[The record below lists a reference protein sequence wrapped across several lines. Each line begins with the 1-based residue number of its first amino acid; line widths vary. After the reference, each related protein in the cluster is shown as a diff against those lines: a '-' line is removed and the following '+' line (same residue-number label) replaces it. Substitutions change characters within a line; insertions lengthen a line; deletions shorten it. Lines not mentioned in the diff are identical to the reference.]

1 MSTALPFQTWLSE
14 ADGTSVRPLDTIETF
29 FKLLADGGAPINR
42 EHWAITVALRL
53 KISQS
58 VKEVTSVLR
67 RTWITLARLHP
78 NLTGRAHVSNS
89 VDLPAQILSVGPFN
103 KDAWLAQTFFQHE
116 SIPDST
122 TLFTSLR
129 PSPTATCHWI
139 PASQELCISSSHWRI
154 DGIGMLMLAN
164 SFMSNLAE
172 ILRHDRN
179 NPTIQGPLT
188 PSLDSIVG
196 SYLDEETTPMY
207 LRSTADTLVAEFVRG
222 VPSIGLPTIT
232 GSLTAVP
239 GPTGRQAYSF
249 DINTTKT
256 IVSACKKRDL
266 SVSSAVHAALVRAT
280 ATYPQHQLAK
290 SYAAFFPTDLRPY
303 LSSPYNEEAF
313 AVGMFC
319 SGLPVTVPNV
329 LGLSFDTI
337 AEILNDVY
345 RRDLTRMCADDEGK
359 PQGMLDL
366 MAPYVRRTTKLF
378 NTPPPPELPPVENPD
393 LSSFGKVEQYLQH
406 EYAFGQGGEDKVEVD
421 GFWIGTETLA
431 RSLQCHV
438 WTFKDQLTI
447 QGCFNTS
454 FYDREFVCEVLEKM
468 KAELI
473 EGLGAQ

>member
-1 MSTALPFQTWLSE
+1 MSTALPFQTWLLE
-14 ADGTSVRPLDTIETF
+14 ADGTSNRPLDTIETF

-42 EHWAITVALRL
+42 EHWAITVALRM
-53 KISQS
+53 KIPES
-58 VKEVTSVLR
+58 VKEVVPVLR
-67 RTWITLARLHP
+67 RTWLTLVRLHP
-78 NLTGRAHVSNS
+78 NLAGRSHMSDAD
-89 VDLPAQILSVGPFN
+89 DLPSQILSVGPLN
-103 KDAWLAQTFFQHE
+103 EDTWLSETFFQHE
-116 SIPDST
+116 NIPDST

-129 PSPTATCHWI
+129 PSPTATCHWV

-164 SFMSNLAE
+164 SFMNNLAE

-179 NPTIQGPLT
+179 HPTTQGPLT
-188 PSLDSIVG
+188 PSLDTIVG

-207 LRSTADTLVAEFVRG
+207 LRSTADALVAEFVKG

-232 GSLTAVP
+232 GSLTAAP
-239 GPTGRQAYSF
+239 GPTERQSYSF
-249 DINTTKT
+249 DATTTKS
-256 IVSACKKRDL
+256 IIAACKKRGL
-266 SVSSAVHAALVRAT
+266 SVPSAVHAALVRVT
-280 ATYPQHQLAK
+280 ATYPQHLLAK
-290 SYAAFFPTDLRPY
+290 SYAAFFPSDLRPC
-303 LSSPYNEEAF
+303 LSSPYNGEAF

-319 SGLPVTVPNV
+319 SGLPATVPNV
-329 LGLSFDTI
+329 LGLSFDAI
-337 AEILNDVY
+337 AEILNNVY
-345 RRDLTRMCADDEGK
+345 RRDLTRMCTNDEGK

-378 NTPPPPELPPVENPD
+378 NAPPPRELPPVENPD

-406 EYAFGQGGEDKVEVD
+406 EYAFSQGGKDKVEVD

-454 FYDREFVCEVLEKM
+454 FYDRKFVSEVLDKV

-473 EGLGAQ
+473 EGLGV